1 MVRRMRVGVL
11 AGAIIVSGINGAA
24 ARGQALDPVQ
34 DVADELAAMRR
45 EFKLL
50 SEKST
55 QMERD
60 LDELRALN
68 DDAWLTEARAEEIRV
83 LIGDVLADADTRAS
97 SLQSGFMAGWNEHF
111 FLASPDGRFRIQLDG
126 QLQFRWAYNYRARV
140 DQHRHGFEITRAK
153 LTMRGHV
160 FGPDLTFLVRTDQTR
175 NEPGLVEGLFFL
187 RDAWISYQLNND
199 WSVKFGL
206 FKVPFNRE
214 ELVSSAYQMAV
225 ERSLLNENTNLGRS
239 EGVQFTH
246 ATDFD
251 KLMFMYND
259 GATDNLGGFN
269 IAGGNPVNKSFLV
282 EDVEWAVTVRWEH
295 LYAGDWRQF
304 ADFTSPPDDEFGA
317 LLGIG
322 LHAEYDEFNGLRSG
336 RRNEN
341 RWVVGTV
348 DLSLELGGANFFAA
362 VVYHYVDVPNF
373 NLSVYGLVV
382 QAGVYVT
389 PKVEVFSRFEYGY
402 WDIDEDT
409 ASFSVL
415 SVLTVGANYYLDG
428 HDVKWTTDIGFGID
442 RVDTNFDSDIAG
454 FRNDPVEAEPQVV
467 FRTQFQLL
475 F

>member
-1 MVRRMRVGVL
+1 
-11 AGAIIVSGINGAA
+11 
-24 ARGQALDPVQ
+24 
-34 DVADELAAMRR
+34 
-45 EFKLL
+45 
-50 SEKST
+50 
-55 QMERD
+55 
-60 LDELRALN
+60 
-68 DDAWLTEARAEEIRV
+68 
-83 LIGDVLADADTRAS
+83 
-97 SLQSGFMAGWNEHF
+97 MAGWNEHF
-111 FLASPDGRFRIQLDG
+111 FLASPDGRFRIELDG
-126 QLQFRWAYNYRARV
+126 QLQVRWGYNYRGRV
-140 DQHRHGFEITRAK
+140 DRHRHGFEITRTK

-160 FGPDLTFLVRTDQTR
+160 FGPDLTFLVRTDKTR

-206 FKVPFNRE
+206 FKVPFSRE

-225 ERSLLNENTNLGRS
+225 ERSLVNENLALGRS
-239 EGVQFTH
+239 EGVQFTY

-259 GATDNLGGFN
+259 GATDSVGGFN
-269 IAGGNPVNKSFLV
+269 IAGGNPPNTSFLV
-282 EDVEWAVTVRWEH
+282 EDVEWAVTARWEH

-304 ADFTSPPDDEFGA
+304 ADFTSPPNDEFAA

-322 LHAEYDEFNGLRSG
+322 LHAEYDEFNGLGSN

-341 RWVVGTV
+341 RWIVATV
-348 DLSLELGGANFFAA
+348 DLSLEWGGANVFAS
-362 VVYHYVDVPNF
+362 VISHYIDAPNF
-373 NLSVYGLVV
+373 NTTIVGCVV

-389 PKVEVFSRFEYGY
+389 PKVEVFSRFEYGF
-402 WDIDEDT
+402 WDIDSGT

-415 SVLTVGANYYLDG
+415 SVITVGANYYLDG

-454 FRNDPVEAEPQVV
+454 YRNDPIEAEPQVV

>member
-11 AGAIIVSGINGAA
+11 AGAVIVLGMTGAD
-24 ARGQALDPVQ
+24 ARGQALDTDQ
-34 DVADELAAMRR
+34 DIADEMAAMRR
-45 EFKLL
+45 DLKELREENTLIKR
-50 SEKST
+50 S
-55 QMERD
+55 
-60 LDELRALN
+60 LDELKAHE

-97 SLQSGFMAGWNEHF
+97 TLQSGFMAGWNEHF

-126 QLQFRWAYNYRARV
+126 QLQVRWGYNYRDAPDR
-140 DQHRHGFEITRAK
+140 HRHGFELTRTK

-160 FGPDLTFLVRTDQTR
+160 FGPDLTFLVRTDKTR

-206 FKVPFNRE
+206 FKVPFSRE

-225 ERSLLNENTNLGRS
+225 ERSLVNENTNLGRS

-251 KLMFMYND
+251 KLMFMYSD
-259 GATDNLGGFN
+259 GATDNLGGFT
-269 IAGGNPVNKSFLV
+269 IAGGNPVNTSFLV
-282 EDVEWAVTVRWEH
+282 EDVEWAITARWEH

-304 ADFTSPPDDEFGA
+304 ADLTSPPNDEFGA

-322 LHAEYDEFNGLRSG
+322 LHAEYGEFTG
-336 RRNEN
+336 RGFRREEN
-341 RWVVGTV
+341 RWIAGTI
-348 DLSLELGGANFFAA
+348 DLSLELGGANLFAA
-362 VVYHYVDVPNF
+362 VIYHYVDAPNF
-373 NLSVYGLVV
+373 NANIYGLVV

-389 PKVEVFSRFEYGY
+389 PKVEVFSRFEYGF
-402 WDIDEDT
+402 WDIDSGT

-415 SVLTVGANYYLDG
+415 SVITVGANYYLDG

-442 RVDTNFDSDIAG
+442 RVDTNFDSDLAG
-454 FRNDPVEAEPQVV
+454 YRNDPEDAEPQVV